1 MSLAAEARE
10 AIRREPSLHHALRAG
25 VVNYRAVADALD
37 LDGDP
42 EAVATALRRY
52 ADELDP
58 LGTESIDAPVRMQ
71 RGVGL
76 VDAELDGDA
85 QDETVGDDDAGET
98 VVLAV
103 GDRRVVRDG
112 DMTAVRA
119 DGVDPEALEH
129 TLARLRTSSVVVDA
143 AGVVDGELVV
153 VVPRRQGATAL
164 RVVENALGSVP
175 S

>member
-10 AIRREPSLHHALRAG
+10 AVRQRPYLHRALRAG
-25 VVNYRAVADALD
+25 VVNYRAAADVLD

-58 LGTESIDAPVRMQ
+58 LGTESVDAPVRMQ

-76 VDAELDGDA
+76 ADDPGPDAD
-85 QDETVGDDDAGET
+85 

-103 GDRRVVRDG
+103 GERRVVRDG
-112 DMTAVRA
+112 DMTAVRVDG
-119 DGVDPEALEH
+119 DGVRPEALEH
-129 TLARLRTSSVVVDA
+129 VLARLRTSSVVVDA

-164 RVVENALGSVP
+164 RAVEEALGSIPV
-175 S
+175 

>member
-76 VDAELDGDA
+76 VDDPEPDA
-85 QDETVGDDDAGET
+85 D

-103 GDRRVVRDG
+103 GERRVVRDG

-119 DGVDPEALEH
+119 DGVDTAALEH
-129 TLARLRTSSVVVDA
+129 VLARLRTSSVVVDA

-164 RVVENALGSVP
+164 RVVESALVSVP